1 MREKTITKEEI
12 TNPNSYY
19 LIHLWMT
26 LYLNL
31 RGNELPIYAIIYG
44 FSKDG
49 QGCFFGTRK
58 YLALICNCS
67 IRSVDNALKNLVKRK
82 LVLKEIRYDDNH
94 QKRCEY
100 IVNLEKI
107 EGLGLKSAQGINCST
122 PTAENAIPMVQNFQ
136 GRDENFARNNKKYNN
151 KLIIKNTL
159 SEDDEKVKQY
169 GRFGNVR
176 LTAYLYDYL
185 IIEAE
190 DWVNEYINRLD
201 IHIEKNNLQNRYK
214 SWKPEKFAYTIL
226 DWMRRDGVIS
236 D

>member
-1 MREKTITKEEI
+1 
-12 TNPNSYY
+12 
-19 LIHLWMT
+19 MT

-31 RGNELPIYAIIYG
+31 RGNELPIYAIIYS

-49 QGCFFGTRK
+49 QGCFFGTRQ

-107 EGLGLKSAQGINCST
+107 EGLGLKSTQRINCST
-122 PTAENAIPMVQNFQ
+122 PAAENAIPVVQNLQ
-136 GRDENFARNNKKYNN
+136 GRAENFARNNKEYNN
-151 KLIIKNTL
+151 KEIIKNTL
-159 SEDDEKVKQY
+159 SEADEKVKQY
-169 GRFGNVR
+169 GRFENVR

-185 IIEAE
+185 TLESEEWI
-190 DWVNEYINRLD
+190 DEYINDSGNLKITNLDRL
-201 IHIEKNNLQNRYK
+201 IFTKNG
-214 SWKPEKFAYTIL
+214 EFTI
-226 DWMRRDGVIS
+226 
-236 D
+236 

>member
-1 MREKTITKEEI
+1 
-12 TNPNSYY
+12 
-19 LIHLWMT
+19 MT

-31 RGNELPIYAIIYG
+31 KGNELPIYAIIYS

-49 QGCFFGTRK
+49 QGCFFGTRQ

-67 IRSVDNALKNLVKRK
+67 IRSVDNALKKLVRQK
-82 LVLKEIRYDDNH
+82 LVLKNNRYDDNN

-100 IVNLEKI
+100 IVNLEKV
-107 EGLGLKSAQGINCST
+107 EGLGLTSTQRINCST
-122 PTAENAIPMVQNFQ
+122 PAAENSLPVVQNFQ
-136 GRDENFARNNKKYNN
+136 ERDENFAHNNIKYNN

-185 IIEAE
+185 IIEVE

-226 DWMRRDGVIS
+226 DWMRRDGVVS

>member
-1 MREKTITKEEI
+1 
-12 TNPNSYY
+12 
-19 LIHLWMT
+19 MT

-31 RGNELPIYAIIYG
+31 RGNELPIYAIIYS

-49 QGCFFGTRK
+49 QGCFFGTRQ

-82 LVLKEIRYDDNH
+82 LVLKEIRYDDNK

-107 EGLGLKSAQGINCST
+107 EGLGLKSTQRINCST
-122 PTAENAIPMVQNFQ
+122 PTAENAIPAVQNFQ
-136 GRDENFARNNKKYNN
+136 GRVENFARNNKE
-151 KLIIKNTL
+151 IIKNTL
-159 SEDDEKVKQY
+159 SEADEKVKQY
-169 GRFGNVR
+169 GRFENVR

-185 IIEAE
+185 TLESEEWI
-190 DWVNEYINRLD
+190 DEYINRLD
-201 IHIEKNNLQNRYK
+201 IHIEKNGLQNKCK
-214 SWKPEKFAYTIL
+214 SWRPEKFTFTIL
-226 DWMRRDGVIS
+226 DWMRRDEVTS

>member
-1 MREKTITKEEI
+1 
-12 TNPNSYY
+12 
-19 LIHLWMT
+19 MT

-31 RGNELPIYAIIYG
+31 RGNELPIYAIIYS

-49 QGCFFGTRK
+49 QGCFFGTRQ
-58 YLALICNCS
+58 YLALLCNCS
-67 IRSVDNALKNLVKRK
+67 IRSVDNALKKLVRQK
-82 LVLKEIRYDDNH
+82 LVLKKNRYDDNN

-107 EGLGLKSAQGINCST
+107 EGLGKTSAQGINCST
-122 PTAENAIPMVQNFQ
+122 RTAENSLPVVQNFQ
-136 GRDENFARNNKKYNN
+136 GHDENIAHNNIKYNN

-214 SWKPEKFAYTIL
+214 FWKPEKFAYTIL

>member
-1 MREKTITKEEI
+1 
-12 TNPNSYY
+12 
-19 LIHLWMT
+19 MT

-31 RGNELPIYAIIYG
+31 KGNELPIYAIIYG

-49 QGCFFGTRK
+49 QGCFFGTRQ

-82 LVLKEIRYDDNH
+82 LVLKEISYDDNN

-107 EGLGLKSAQGINCST
+107 EGLGLKSAQRINCST
-122 PTAENAIPMVQNFQ
+122 PAAENSLRAVQKFQ
-136 GRDENFARNNKKYNN
+136 GRAENFAGNNKEYNN
-151 KLIIKNTL
+151 KEIIKNTL
-159 SEDDEKVKQY
+159 SEADEKVKQY
-169 GRFGNVR
+169 GRFENVR

-185 IIEAE
+185 TLESEEWI
-190 DWVNEYINRLD
+190 DEYINRLD
-201 IHIEKNNLQNRYK
+201 IHIEKNGLQNKCK
-214 SWKPEKFAYTIL
+214 SWRPEKFAFTIL
-226 DWMRRDGVIS
+226 DWMRRDGVTS